1 MATVV
6 RNFKVLE
13 DNSYHGVG
21 KRKDSVARVWLVK
34 NANGFIVKSRDS
46 QKEYDMREYLQRD
59 SSFAKVLL
67 PFNITNTNGKFGV
80 YAIVNGGGLS
90 AQAEAIMY
98 GIADALLTYNPNFRT
113 TLKKAG
119 LLKVDARIKERK
131 KYGKMGARA
140 KFRWSKR

>member
-1 MATVV
+1 MAAVV
-6 RNFKVLE
+6 RSFKVLE

-21 KRKDSVARVWLVK
+21 KRKDSIARVWLIR
-34 NANGFIVKSRDS
+34 NSSGFIVKARDS
-46 QKEYDMREYLQRD
+46 QREYDMREYLQRD

-67 PFNITNTNGKFGV
+67 PLNLTNTNGKFGV
-80 YAIVNGGGLS
+80 YAILNGGGLS
-90 AQAEAIMY
+90 GQAEAIMY
-98 GIADALLTYNPNFRT
+98 AIADALLAYNSNYRI
-113 TLKKAG
+113 TLKRAG

>member
-1 MATVV
+1 MAAVV

-13 DNSYHGVG
+13 DNAYHGVG

-34 NANGFIVKSRDS
+34 NSSGFIVKARDS
-46 QKEYDMREYLQRD
+46 QKEYDMRDYLQRE
-59 SSFAKVLL
+59 SSMAKVLIPL
-67 PFNITNTNGKFGV
+67 NLTSSNGKFGV

-98 GIADALLTYNPNFRT
+98 GIADALLNYNQNYRT

>member
-1 MATVV
+1 MAIV

-34 NANGFIVKSRDS
+34 NSSGFIVKSKDS
-46 QKEYDMREYLQRD
+46 QKESDMREYLQRD
-59 SSFAKVLL
+59 SSFAKVLIPL
-67 PFNITNTNGKFGV
+67 NLTNTNGKFGV

-98 GIADALLTYNPNFRT
+98 GIARALVSYNPNFRT
-113 TLKKAG
+113 TLKRAG

>member
-1 MATVV
+1 MAVV

-13 DNSYHGVG
+13 DSTYHGVG
-21 KRKDSVARVWLVK
+21 KRKESVARVWLVK
-34 NANGFIVKSRDS
+34 NASGFIVKARDS
-46 QKEYDMREYLQRD
+46 RKESDMREYLQRD
-59 SSFAKVLL
+59 SLFSKVLL
-67 PFNITNTNGKFGV
+67 PLNITNSNGKFAV
-80 YAIVNGGGLS
+80 YAIVNGGGIS

-98 GIADALLTYNPNFRT
+98 GIADALLKYNPNLRT